1 LKKRRGRK
9 MATQLAPTPTVYG
22 EEAKKILESARKSP
36 SEKAKKNGQK
46 LVDYFSRF
54 EKKGSK

>member
-1 LKKRRGRK
+1 